1 MRNSEEMKRSR
12 ILKKQLRKSGI
23 KRLSEIECKCIFG
36 IRTPFSNNF
45 EIIAELKESSL
56 IMTAIIDEEI
66 SPEDSSALN
75 KIGEF
80 LHRVNIGLIT
90 GKFELDYDD
99 GDLRFSASVPFKN
112 VYPETEIYQRLILII
127 TSIIDKYLPG
137 IKSITNA
144 MYTPKE
150 AYEACEKSELLSIH
164 LKEHISE
171 ILDRL
176 ISECDTDI
184 NEKDDS
190 ESCKVESSVTFSKEF
205 EDLIRRLGY
214 MP

>member
-1 MRNSEEMKRSR
+1 MRNSEDVRRKN
-12 ILKKQLRKSGI
+12 ILKNQLQKAGI
-23 KRLSEIECKCIFG
+23 KHLVEIDHKCIFG
-36 IRTPFSNNF
+36 IGTPFSNNI

-66 SPEDSSALN
+66 SPENSSTLN

-99 GDLRFSASVPFKN
+99 GDLWFSVSVPFKN
-112 VYPETEIYQRLILII
+112 VYPETEVYQRLILII
-127 TSIIDKYLPG
+127 TSMIDRYLPG
-137 IKSITNA
+137 VKSITNA

-150 AYEACEKSELLSIH
+150 AYEACEKSDLISLH

-171 ILDRL
+171 MLDRL

-184 NEKDDS
+184 NEKEDG
-190 ESCKVESSVTFSKEF
+190 ESSKAESYVTFSKEF
-205 EDLIRRLGY
+205 QDLIRRLGY
-214 MP
+214 IP